1 MAMTRSRPP
10 QRGQARTSK
19 SNTRRTRA
27 AQAHA
32 AGGPAA
38 REVLDFADGT
48 GDALVR
54 TVRLH
59 ASGAAPPAVGPPRVE
74 IRMRTEDAAGLAL
87 ALKAG

>member
-1 MAMTRSRPP
+1 
-10 QRGQARTSK
+10 
-19 SNTRRTRA
+19 
-27 AQAHA
+27 
-32 AGGPAA
+32 
-38 REVLDFADGT
+38 VLDFADGT